1 MKTKLYVGNL
11 SYSTQE
17 ERLAEHFRQ
26 CGEVK
31 SARIITDRVTGQSR
45 GFGFVEMATPDQ
57 AQQAIEQ
64 LNGRELDRRSL
75 VVSEVR
81 DSDREGGRRKR

>member
-11 SYSTQE
+11 PYSTE
-17 ERLAEHFRQ
+17 EEVLADLFRQ

-31 SARIITDRVTGQSR
+31 SARILTDRVTGQSR
-45 GFGFVEMATPDQ
+45 GFGFVEMATPEQ
-57 AQQAIEQ
+57 AQRAIDQ
-64 LNGRELDRRSL
+64 LNGRELDRRLL

-81 DSDREGGRRKR
+81 DSDREGDGGKR